1 MVNLSQQASSRV
13 KSTLKSSQ
21 KILKKSSPSGGRKN
35 LCIAPTCTADVG
47 QLCPAMLRWIK
58 MHRHDRNKKINLN
71 KFDSSYISKLSS
83 QKARMTMFS
92 GGTAGVATLCL
103 ITMVWTSQSQFQNY
117 WETNILQFC
126 TVSPMTSMTFN
137 QCRKTSTPRSPHR
150 GAWSV
155 SRLSR
160 CLDVSSVSGV
170 CSTMHQNSLHT

>member
-1 MVNLSQQASSRV
+1 MVNLSQRASSRV

-21 KILKKSSPSGGRKN
+21 KVLKKYMYRTN
-35 LCIAPTCTADVG
+35 LHCWCGP

-58 MHRHDRNKKINLN
+58 MHRHDRNKKIHSLNLTPLN
-71 KFDSSYISKLSS
+71 LASS
-83 QKARMTMFS
+83 QVKRPEWQCSVVGLLVFFPRCAWLHWSELSKAS
-92 GGTAGVATLCL
+92 SKIIGKK
-103 ITMVWTSQSQFQNY
+103 
-117 WETNILQFC
+117 NILQFC

-155 SRLSR
+155 SRFSR